1 MSQNNNNLS
10 DKPRQYRSRQGK
22 SDKRYERDMKFTI
35 ISYIGLIITI
45 LLILINEN
53 I

>member
-1 MSQNNNNLS
+1 MKQDHKNLLGNH
-10 DKPRQYRSRQGK
+10 RSNK
-22 SDKRYERDMKFTI
+22 KYERDMRLTM